1 MAASPSTEEEAGRRA
16 WSAVTHEGISRHETA
31 REPRRTRSNQP
42 PPSQQPKGRL
52 GRIVACSLA
61 SGLLAAGALA
71 AMPFIPA
78 EPSELTGAVLW
89 GFGLGWAM
97 LGVLS
102 VRFTDQPQRWAW
114 APAAVMSLG
123 GLSLIS
129 FGQGAHDTLGWV
141 WPPVVFALAVWMAAR
156 IRRGMGSWFGRWLLY
171 PVVVLLAVVSVG
183 AATETVLSR
192 TAPDYAMPGQL
203 VDVGGHR
210 LHLHC
215 TGSGNP
221 TVVLEPGAGMSSST
235 MGWIAP
241 AVARETRVCVYDR
254 AGRGWSDPTNTTQ
267 DATQIATDLHTLL
280 QRANVPGPYV
290 LAGHSFGGLYA
301 LTYAAQYPT
310 EVAGMALI
318 DSTAPVS
325 APTPPTPVAG
335 SYDPKSRIS
344 ALLSS
349 TARFG
354 LMRFAVSLSG
364 DILPPASENAERASL
379 ATSEHLRSTINEY
392 LHGGNSAKE
401 AAALT
406 TFDAKPLFVLTAG
419 EGSSAGWMPK
429 QDKLAALSTN
439 SAHHVVEGADHADL
453 AVDERA
459 AAATSQAIRDVV
471 ASVRTGMPLEK

>member
-1 MAASPSTEEEAGRRA
+1 MATSPSTEEEAGRRA
-16 WSAVTHEGISRHETA
+16 SSAVTHEGTSRHETA

-52 GRIVACSLA
+52 GRIVAGSLA
-61 SGLLAAGALA
+61 SGLLAAAAFA

-78 EPSELTGAVLW
+78 EQSELTGAVLW
-89 GFGLGWAM
+89 GLGLGWAM

-102 VRFTDQPQRWAW
+102 VRFTDRPQRWAW

-123 GLSLIS
+123 GLSLMA

-141 WPPVVFALAVWMAAR
+141 WPPIVFALAVWMVAR
-156 IRRGMGSWFGRWLLY
+156 IRRDMSSRFGRWLLY
-171 PVVVLLAVVSVG
+171 PVAVLLAVVSVG
-183 AATETVLSR
+183 AGTETVLSR

-215 TGSGNP
+215 TGSGSP

-241 AVARETRVCVYDR
+241 AVALDTRVCVYDR
-254 AGRGWSDPTNTTQ
+254 AGRGWSDPTDTTQ

-325 APTPPTPVAG
+325 APIPPTPAAG

-344 ALLSS
+344 ELLSS
-349 TARFG
+349 TACFG
-354 LMRFAVSLSG
+354 LMRFVVGLSG
-364 DILPPASENAERASL
+364 DTLPPASENAERASL

-392 LHGGNSAKE
+392 LQGGTSAKE
-401 AAALT
+401 ASSLT
-406 TFDAKPLFVLTAG
+406 TFDDKPLFVLTAG

-429 QDKLAALSTN
+429 QNKLAALSTN
-439 SAHHVVEGADHADL
+439 SAHHVVDGAAHADL